1 MARGKPLSQLSSDL
15 RSGLALGMELAARD
29 ITLELKRRGPYWTG
43 QFEAAWEV
51 AAGQVRIDSNLGDQ
65 ATWEQIKNGPLSRQ
79 VTPVFVPPADES
91 LRGYTIGNLM
101 EYADIAM
108 DLEPGF
114 DGRYRWERP
123 RATAVGDG
131 KKDDD
136 GNLTGGRDWFA
147 RYILGGDGTQTL
159 AFSVKQGMRLAGFT
173 R

>member
-1 MARGKPLSQLSSDL
+1 MAARKPLSQLSRDL

-51 AAGQVRIDSNLGDQ
+51 AAGQVRIEGSIKDSS
-65 ATWEQIKNGPLSRQ
+65 TWEQVQSGPKEWQ
-79 VTPVFVPPADES
+79 VTAVFIPPADES

-108 DLEPGF
+108 DLEPGD
-114 DGRYRWERP
+114 DGNYRHQRA
-123 RATAVGDG
+123 RATAEA
-131 KKDDD
+131 
-136 GNLTGGRDWFA
+136 DWFP
-147 RYILGGDGTQTL
+147 RYILGGEGTRTL
-159 AFSVKQGMRLAGFT
+159 AFSVKPGMRLAGFT

>member
-1 MARGKPLSQLSSDL
+1 MAARKPLSQLSSDL

-51 AAGQVRIDSNLGDQ
+51 AAGQVRIEGSIKDSS
-65 ATWEQIKNGPLSRQ
+65 TWEQVQSGPKERQ
-79 VTPVFVPPADES
+79 VTAVFIPPADES

-108 DLEPGF
+108 DLEPGD
-114 DGRYRWERP
+114 DGNYRHQRA
-123 RATAVGDG
+123 RATAEA
-131 KKDDD
+131 
-136 GNLTGGRDWFA
+136 DWFP
-147 RYILGGDGTQTL
+147 RYILGGEGTRTL